1 MIGIG
6 CDHVGLELKN
16 ELCKRLKELGYI
28 VNDYG
33 TSENVS
39 VDYPDYAFKVGEG
52 IVNKGINRGIL
63 ICKTGIGMS
72 IACNKV
78 KGVRCAKVSNIEEAY
93 LTRSHNDAN
102 VIAISADLD
111 IEEAFDIIETFL
123 KTDFSN
129 DERHIRRVNKITEY
143 ESKHEY

>member
-6 CDHVGLELKN
+6 CDHAGLELKN
-16 ELCKRLKELGYI
+16 ELCKRLKKLGYI

>member
-6 CDHVGLELKN
+6 CDHAGLELKN
-16 ELCKRLKELGYI
+16 ELYKRLKELGYI